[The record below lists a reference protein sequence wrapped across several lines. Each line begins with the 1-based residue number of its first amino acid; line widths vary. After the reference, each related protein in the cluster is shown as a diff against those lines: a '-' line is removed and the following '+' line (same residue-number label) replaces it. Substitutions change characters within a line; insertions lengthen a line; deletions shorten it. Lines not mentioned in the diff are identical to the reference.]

1 MARRTGTRYLRV
13 IKKVKEQLAVR
24 LDEGEILDRARKA
37 AAIQRQIQELEA
49 EEEQAKAQAT
59 SKKKQ
64 AEKLDQDRRRL
75 EFSVHQ
81 GSEEREV
88 EVAHEADMR
97 TGIVQEIRLDTREV
111 LRERRVT
118 SEESQGV
125 MFADLASGPDDE
137 DGEEKPIDINPPK
150 ALPPGPRRNNR
161 KDGEAN
167 A

>member
-1 MARRTGTRYLRV
+1 MAKRVGTRYLRV
-13 IKKVKEQLAVR
+13 IKKAKEQLSVK

-37 AAIQRQIQELEA
+37 ASIQRQIQELES

-64 AEKLDQDRRRL
+64 AERLDQDRRRL
-75 EFSVHQ
+75 EFAVHQ

-97 TGIVQEIRLDTREV
+97 TGVVQEVRLDTREV
-111 LRERRVT
+111 LRERRMT

-125 MFADLASGPDDE
+125 MFSDMAAGPDDQGTE
-137 DGEEKPIDINPPK
+137 PIDLNPPK
-150 ALPPGPRRNNR
+150 ALPPAPRRNR